1 MWERIGFLVIK
12 KIWVW
17 RRRILNFLD
26 RILFYLF
33 REVSKDRIHWK
44 NQIAS
49 WKKCLGF
56 KKPTGTSWKKRFT
69 PWLNVMLKKI
79 MCQDILKEKNI
90 FVPKQ
95 KSPFWKLILP
105 LFSDPISLPYVYLQ
119 IGFSYF
125 LKEPL
130 NPHWHELL
138 KQEKYSSLAPP
149 MSIFCKTR

>member
-56 KKPTGTSWKKRFT
+56 KKTYRNK
-69 PWLNVMLKKI
+69 LEKKI
-79 MCQDILKEKNI
+79 YPMAKSYVEENYVSRHTQGKKYICSKAKVTILKINTSAVFRPHLTPLCLLTKGLAT
-90 FVPKQ
+90 
-95 KSPFWKLILP
+95 FWR
-105 LFSDPISLPYVYLQ
+105 S
-119 IGFSYF
+119 
-125 LKEPL
+125 
-130 NPHWHELL
+130 LL
-138 KQEKYSSLAPP
+138 KQDQS
-149 MSIFCKTR
+149 